1 MHTYRWLQSNWPVA
15 RALYTLIDSCP
26 EGATRMRTLFRW
38 IKRGF
43 MLLLLT
49 ISGLI
54 WLVFFSARP
63 TATMD
68 PAVLAGNGSALNYCE
83 LQILDNSGKRAI
95 DIPKGNT
102 PGCGYTRFPMPIL
115 SECTESLPE
124 GAADIRGLWRGISGK
139 VGHVERV
146 EQCGERVVVTSSGI
160 IHDMG
165 PNATAGLTSND
176 TEGGVFFTLGDSQ
189 YCPRTSAGVKWE
201 QGVLNFRLLGWGPV
215 VVKRYLDGDN
225 LVWEYADGSTTR
237 MERLC
242 SLPDVHKH
250 PAPRGL
256 RIKLF

>member
-15 RALYTLIDSCP
+15 RALYTLIESCS

-49 ISGLI
+49 IGGLI

-63 TATMD
+63 AATMD
-68 PAVLAGNGSALNYCE
+68 PAVLAGDGSALNYCE

-176 TEGGVFFTLGDSQ
+176 TEGGVFFTLGDTQ
-189 YCPRTSAGVKWE
+189 YCPRTSAGIKWE

-215 VVKRYLDGDN
+215 VVKRYLDGDH

-237 MERLC
+237 MQRLC
-242 SLPDVHKH
+242 TLPFTADSEIYSRSHSN
-250 PAPRGL
+250 
-256 RIKLF
+256 I

>member
-165 PNATAGLTSND
+165 PNATAGATSND
-176 TEGGVFFTLGDSQ
+176 TEGGVFFTLGESQ

-250 PAPRGL
+250 PAPRGP